1 MLFLPLLPTPFYG
14 ANYGSRLQQ
23 FDFAMN
29 GIFSMNMVVSFLI
42 AFILDNTVPGS
53 KQEQG
58 VYKWST
64 PEDLAADASSQANYR
79 LPNKVACAC
88 CWAKCLGV

>member
-1 MLFLPLLPTPFYG
+1 MELITVC
-14 ANYGSRLQQ
+14 RLQQ

-53 KQEQG
+53 KQERG

-64 PEDLAADASSQANYR
+64 PDDLATHASSQANYR
-79 LPNKVACAC
+79 LPDGVARAC